1 MLETVASTKAF
12 LSLIYSDNLRC
23 LGHGLIS
30 LLAGY
35 LPLRL
40 LGNNP
45 CISPVLAAILE
56 VAFYEG
62 HYQKFHILACL

>member
-1 MLETVASTKAF
+1 MLETVASTEAF

-35 LPLRL
+35 LALRL
-40 LGNNP
+40 LSNNP